1 MNREK
6 AITRPKLT
14 AKQRATERRN
24 FLHSKGLGRVELWV
38 PSQHIPLMHFVA
50 SRLRDHAV
58 ITISPGQLN
67 TDPFPGKQ
75 YMELYEMEAVS
86 SPWNIFSLKEALE
99 RSEDLLDGEFELT
112 INEGAEAVLEVIVEA
127 AGGTRLFVAI
137 NGEQVITSTVLWP
150 RDAIDDPAAFEAMML
165 RSHKNLLPLCALS
178 IDRVGDREYY
188 ELFGSMSARSSL
200 HSVITEM
207 RTLANNAIELAN
219 EVGPKATVA

>member
-1 MNREK
+1 
-6 AITRPKLT
+6 
-14 AKQRATERRN
+14 
-24 FLHSKGLGRVELWV
+24 
-38 PSQHIPLMHFVA
+38 
-50 SRLRDHAV
+50 
-58 ITISPGQLN
+58 
-67 TDPFPGKQ
+67 
-75 YMELYEMEAVS
+75 MELYEMEAVS